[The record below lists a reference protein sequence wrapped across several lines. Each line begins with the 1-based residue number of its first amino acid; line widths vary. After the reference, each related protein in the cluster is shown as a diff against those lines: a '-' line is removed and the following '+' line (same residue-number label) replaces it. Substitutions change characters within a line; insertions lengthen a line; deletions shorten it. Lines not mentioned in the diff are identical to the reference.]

1 MLILQ
6 GVDEL
11 VREQRVVS
19 RTLAV
24 RVCDEQHALVERRIG
39 RTRRRSGETRG
50 EGCKVCAFG
59 QHVAD
64 KVATFGGSWTFIIL
78 FGAVLAVWVVVNTFL
93 LIAHPFD
100 PYPYILL
107 NLFLSMLAALQAPV
121 IMMSQNRQASKD
133 RLKADLDYEVNLK
146 AELEV
151 AQLHSKVDRIYE
163 EMQANFARL
172 YKANGIVPEPKRPTR
187 V

>member
-1 MLILQ
+1 LRAT
-6 GVDEL
+6 DEL
-11 VREQRVVS
+11 LRTHVS
-19 RTLAV
+19 RNLN
-24 RVCDEQHALVERRIG
+24 VEEEERL
-39 RTRRRSGETRG
+39 TFGE
-50 EGCKVCAFG
+50 
-59 QHVAD
+59 HIAD
-64 KVATFGGSWTFIIL
+64 RVATFGGSWTFIIS
-78 FGAVLAVWVVVNTFL
+78 FGVVLLIWTMVNTFVL
-93 LIAHPFD
+93 MQRAFD

-133 RLKADLDYEVNLK
+133 RLKADLDYEINLK